1 MRDRDP
7 KKLNKDDLAEV
18 KSLIGDAEPGS
29 FTLEDILAEYG
40 GRKGPRRSAVP
51 VFPQI
56 SSPGNATPRDVPRST
71 ERRIKCR
78 TSSATSA
85 GHTRRGVSSTPGPTC
100 GGAKTPSFAIA
111 AVNAA
116 TCIGV
121 KSNSP

>member
-51 VFPQI
+51 VFVRPQG
-56 SSPGNATPRDVPRST
+56 SCRDGEA
-71 ERRIKCR
+71 ERALLEQLVEQSVRQNQ
-78 TSSATSA
+78 SLVDLL
-85 GHTRRGVSSTPGPTC
+85 G
-100 GGAKTPSFAIA
+100 
-111 AVNAA
+111 AVNALTA
-116 TCIGV
+116 ALLA
-121 KSNSP
+121 KL